1 MDLQAAHL
9 ILNQLATICTY
20 LGGFS
25 LVFLGALIT
34 MRGTESRAAQVTIVS
49 SAVASC
55 CFILSAVGW
64 GILQLSAAL
73 PANDVPVDKML
84 DALFG
89 TRHKLFSLL
98 YLAGQF
104 SLFVCIGS
112 SGYLHSRKI
121 GHLTFGIGA
130 FGFAIMGYVLSPYV
144 NFG

>member
-1 MDLQAAHL
+1 MDLKAAHL

-20 LGGFS
+20 MGGFS

-64 GILQLSAAL
+64 GILQLNAAL
-73 PANDVPVDKML
+73 PADTVPVETML
-84 DALFG
+84 DTVFG
-89 TRHKLFSLL
+89 RRHKLFSLL
-98 YLAGQF
+98 YVTGQF
-104 SLFVCIGS
+104 SLFICIGA
-112 SGYLHSRKI
+112 SGYLHSSRI
-121 GHLTFGIGA
+121 GHLTLSVGI

-144 NFG
+144 TFG